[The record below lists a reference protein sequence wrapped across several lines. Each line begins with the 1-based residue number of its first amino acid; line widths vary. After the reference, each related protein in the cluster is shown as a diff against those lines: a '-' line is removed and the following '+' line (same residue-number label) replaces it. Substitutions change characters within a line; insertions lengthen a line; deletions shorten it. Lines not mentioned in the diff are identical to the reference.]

1 MFFAGCN
8 GIINTT
14 DDNCIPEN
22 LSEQPLQSTSIQRKT
37 ECWSDELQ
45 ELMCTINEEHK
56 SIIKPEINLNLYNKY
71 FPNEEDTSLLR
82 SNSKEKA
89 ETISKEQAL
98 EDTEYLMDALS
109 SSYSLY
115 TCFDEFD
122 TVWKQIQKIIEQQEI
137 WTYDDFKQVLLEQ
150 LNFVKDWH
158 FFIDELS
165 TATATIPF
173 FYKEVEYQKS
183 GDGIYSGEKKVI
195 SVDGY
200 DDIDKLFK
208 RSLTTNGDIVYYP
221 ITYGTI
227 SHAELKEHGKQF
239 ETQEVITVHYDDGSS
254 DSLISQ
260 PYVVYRPTSD
270 EKLLTYRNDGVPVF
284 YSRDLSSLLFSQ
296 AGTEL
301 KDYPVIIADV
311 SRNHGGSARYA
322 FSWWSNY
329 TESIVPSNFYSLCGD
344 YAGSDYTTSQVLA
357 VKQED
362 GVTVEYSHEDNFIPN
377 DNLVIVLSGQITASG
392 GEAFVDL
399 AHNVENTLVI
409 GENTAGCLSSNQGFV
424 AVLKNSGI
432 TVQFG
437 GSVIIHPENE
447 FVECYGYEP
456 DLWCLA
462 SEAEEAAINFI
473 KKNVQLGK

>member
-1 MFFAGCN
+1 MKLRINLLLFVFISMFFAGCN

-200 DDIDKLFK
+200 DDIDMLSLSHQLKNISGKKKYGYLKAPLKDIVDEIVSELEKDSRVKEAYDLWYRMRDEVLHTYRDDVPQRVPLCEQKEFK
-208 RSLTTNGDIVYYP
+208 RIKNIV
-221 ITYGTI
+221 IEEAVKLGEIESTQIHVAQSVTRL
-227 SHAELKEHGKQF
+227 LKQLSNIFQDKTPNLNQ
-239 ETQEVITVHYDDGSS
+239 DGPKFT
-254 DSLISQ
+254 D
-260 PYVVYRPTSD
+260 R
-270 EKLLTYRNDGVPVF
+270 KLLRKMREKKAALGDK
-284 YSRDLSSLLFSQ
+284 
-296 AGTEL
+296 GTQQ
-301 KDYPVIIADV
+301 KY
-311 SRNHGGSARYA
+311 
-322 FSWWSNY
+322 
-329 TESIVPSNFYSLCGD
+329 
-344 YAGSDYTTSQVLA
+344 
-357 VKQED
+357 
-362 GVTVEYSHEDNFIPN
+362 
-377 DNLVIVLSGQITASG
+377 
-392 GEAFVDL
+392 
-399 AHNVENTLVI
+399 
-409 GENTAGCLSSNQGFV
+409 
-424 AVLKNSGI
+424 
-432 TVQFG
+432 
-437 GSVIIHPENE
+437 
-447 FVECYGYEP
+447 
-456 DLWCLA
+456 
-462 SEAEEAAINFI
+462 
-473 KKNVQLGK
+473 